1 MNSKAILIVG
11 GEPNS
16 VFSEI
21 FFKTISSKKINSPL
35 ILISSEKLLMKQMKK
50 LKFNKRIKLLNYKN
64 LQIEKINN
72 NSINLINIDYNQ
84 KKAFEKISKKSNKF
98 LEKSFKVA
106 IEILKTGKI
115 SKFINGPISKKSFLN
130 NKF

>member
-21 FFKTISSKKINSPL
+21 FFKTISSKKISSPL

-64 LQIEKINN
+64 LQIDKINN
-72 NSINLINIDYNQ
+72 NSINLIDIDYNQ
-84 KKAFEKISKKSNKF
+84 KKAFEKISKK
-98 LEKSFKVA
+98 
-106 IEILKTGKI
+106 
-115 SKFINGPISKKSFLN
+115 
-130 NKF
+130 